1 MQYFFNLFNSEKVEN
16 FIYEENKNIKTNLN
30 FFNVKFYLE
39 DLTDLEISDCEL
51 IIEKENEGKY
61 NFNNKI
67 SGEIEEGLVEFKN
80 VEFKNAIEEL
90 SNYRIYFEL
99 KQGGITVLSTKKDS
113 INFTLYMKAI
123 DFDINFKD
131 AIKLN
136 DIYEL
141 QKENLEELIFEF
153 SVNNFNNFQYYY
165 EISPKEEIAPRDY
178 KILSNNTLLINE
190 SLNIEHFKDGFTYL
204 HFFLKDSFE
213 NVKYKKYKITT
224 KNNTFTLLN
233 ILNKEITLSKLDEEF
248 GIFYESRNITQLKP
262 IIQYKVNGESFQKEG
277 TNIGTFNQDKKMF
290 LLNLK
295 EQFSNIESNEMFL
308 FFILNNNEKLM
319 SNEVFISIDN
329 EEPEVEI
336 QEYYLIKSK
345 EVNELTISGK
355 IIDKNLFFLGNSVKT
370 IKPKTKLLFINS
382 ELNLLKV
389 VFNNGEEQYLEKFS
403 NYYTCETKNLTFEVF
418 DVDNNQVN
426 KNNIKY
432 LNTTD
437 ENKHFYIWLDRNKLS
452 LFEQNLL
459 STQNSIK
466 IKGNEIEALIISQEQ
481 LVFENIILLKVTLSP
496 TATGILEFDLG
507 IDGLEYSFL
516 YHLNNSNIS
525 LEMNNK
531 KQLILD
537 FKNTELIISKSEK
550 TNILKYNNNKILSK
564 KIGIFNGY
572 INLLGI
578 SYNKEKFVSEF
589 NSLFFDRE
597 LNKNITDDVY
607 FKPTIKKD
615 NKKFDFNFYNCKRI
629 SNDIFN
635 FDLTLNVED
644 GINEYKLI
652 FNDMLENKIEKK
664 VTIEKNY
671 KDIIAELDKSKKKNF
686 NVYYNKD
693 ICNIVSRSDTVTI
706 DFIVKNETKI
716 LKEKDTLITVK
727 GEDIIK
733 YQKIPVSNKERTFS
747 ITFKCEDKEK
757 FFTIYQEELGIKLMK
772 LSIQKKN
779 ELYLNSPEKIYSGLN
794 SYNLRIE
801 KDNFAKVSVNFINPN
816 FTTNIKENNIEII
829 RNNNINML
837 EELEMEINVFDEEKN
852 YKTISKNIKC
862 YFYNDN
868 LIDEYFILN
877 SQRNLINDYLFDV
890 QFTLNNSNSIEYFR
904 VYDPF
909 ESNLRKKFKYGK
921 INGNT
926 CIVEGITTPI
936 TPSSFFVEFKIKNTD
951 IVVRQEIFKDNPI
964 KLFNDEENFKVSIS
978 FNEKIIVNVIQK
990 EILNYKIKIKEN
1002 DNLIKEQI
1010 LNKKV
1015 EDIVINKDSNNRI
1028 AFIETEILNK
1038 NNKIIFFKKSLINF
1052 DDNTKHNAKLENF
1065 ENWNIKSKFSIRNIN
1080 LINTEENLNYQL
1092 LIINE
1097 VNEKQK
1103 INLNKGNNSIPQL
1116 KEGLYIFELISIKY
1130 NFRKVV
1136 QKYFVE
1142 VFDDLEHVVNFS
1154 DGYWKFN
1161 PINSIEVKNNSKVDF
1176 KFLEPILVHITENTK
1191 TTINP
1196 TYIGNSIKFDF
1207 NKEIGLNRFIYKDKI
1222 QTIEL
1227 TPCFLNKISEKFVF
1241 IYDFTTKNKTL
1252 FFKNDK
1258 NIILNEIEDIYFRT
1272 KNCDEIIIKPYK
1284 LRNEIK
1290 RFVKEEDEIKIF
1302 KEFIPCEIDFYHKN
1316 SKKETIKIELE
1327 VQDKLIV
1334 PFWNTR
1340 EEKFINI
1347 VPFKIRSNSFVKDKI
1362 QLTLKNRTR
1371 HFLYNYTIFNAKSLN
1386 KKEFLNLNL
1395 DEQEEFIKDVSAKV
1409 FEQNKSIDI
1418 DLLKKE
1424 IINELKKLE
1433 D

>member
-16 FIYEENKNIKTNLN
+16 FIYEESKNIKTNLN

-67 SGEIEEGLVEFKN
+67 SGKIENDLVEFKN
-80 VEFKNAIEEL
+80 AEFKNAIEET
-90 SNYRIYFEL
+90 SSYRIYFEL
-99 KQGGITVLSTKKDS
+99 KQGGIAVLSTKKDS
-113 INFTLYMKAI
+113 INFTLHMKAI

-136 DIYEL
+136 NIYEL
-141 QKENLEELIFEF
+141 QKEKLEELVFEF
-153 SVNNFNNFQYYY
+153 NVNNFNNFQYYY
-165 EISPKEEIAPRDY
+165 EINSKEEITPRDY
-178 KILSNNTLLINE
+178 KALSNNTLLISE
-190 SLNIEHFKDGFTYL
+190 TLNTGHFKDGFTYL

-213 NVKYKKYKITT
+213 NIKYKKYKITT

-248 GIFYESRNITQLKP
+248 SIFYESRNTTQLKP

-295 EQFSNIESNEMFL
+295 EQFQNIESNEIFL
-308 FFILNNNEKLM
+308 FFILNNNEKLT
-319 SNEVFISIDN
+319 SNEIFISIDN
-329 EEPEVEI
+329 EEPEVDI
-336 QEYYLIKSK
+336 QEYYLIKNK

-355 IIDKNLFFLGNSVKT
+355 IIDKNLFFLGNSIKT

-389 VFNNGEEQYLEKFS
+389 IFSNGEEKYLEKFS
-403 NYYTCETKNLTFEVF
+403 NYYTCETKNLIFEVF
-418 DVDNNQVN
+418 DINNNKVN
-426 KNNIKY
+426 ENNFKY
-432 LNTTD
+432 LNTTN
-437 ENKHFYIWLDRNKLS
+437 ENKHFYIWLDKNKLS

-459 STQNSIK
+459 NTQGSIK
-466 IKGNEIEALIISQEQ
+466 VKGSEIEALITSQEQ
-481 LVFENIILLKVTLSP
+481 LIFENLILLKVNLSP
-496 TATGILEFDLG
+496 TATGVLDFDLG
-507 IDGLEYSFL
+507 VDSFEYSFL

-537 FKNTELIISKSEK
+537 FKNTELVISKSEK
-550 TNILKYNNNKILSK
+550 TNILKYNNSKLLSK

-578 SYNKEKFVSEF
+578 SYDKEKFVSEF
-589 NSLFFDRE
+589 NSLFFDEE

-607 FKPTIKKD
+607 FKPIIKKE
-615 NKKFDFNFYNCKRI
+615 NKKIDYSFYNCKKI

-664 VTIEKNY
+664 VIIEKNY

-686 NVYYNKD
+686 NVYYSGD
-693 ICNIVSRSDTVTI
+693 ICKIISRNDTVTI
-706 DFIVKNETKI
+706 DFILKNETKI

-733 YQKIPVSNKERTFS
+733 YQKIPISNKERTFS
-747 ITFKCEDKEK
+747 MTFKCEDKEK

-779 ELYLNSPEKIYSGLN
+779 ELYLNIPEKIYSGLN

-801 KDNFAKVSVNFINPN
+801 KDNFSKVSVNFINPN

-852 YKTISKNIKC
+852 YKTVSKNIKC

-877 SQRNLINDYLFDV
+877 NQKNLINDYLFDI
-890 QFTLNNSNSIEYFR
+890 QFTLNNANSIEYFR

-921 INGNT
+921 INGNI

-936 TPSSFFVEFKIKNTD
+936 TPSSFFIEFKIKNTD
-951 IVVRQEIFKDNPI
+951 IVVKQEIFKDNPI
-964 KLFNDEENFKVSIS
+964 KLFNDEENFKVSTS

-990 EILNYKIKIKEN
+990 EILNYKIKVKEN
-1002 DNLIKEQI
+1002 ENIIKEQV
-1010 LNKKV
+1010 LNKKI
-1015 EDIVINKDSNNRI
+1015 EDIVIDKNSNSRI
-1028 AFIETEILNK
+1028 SFIEIEILNK
-1038 NNKIIFFKKSLINF
+1038 NNKIVFFKKTLINF
-1052 DDNTKHNAKLENF
+1052 DNNTKHNAKLENF
-1065 ENWNIKSKFSIRNIN
+1065 EHWNVKSKLSIRNIN

-1092 LIINE
+1092 LITNE
-1097 VNEKQK
+1097 LNEKQE
-1103 INLNKGNNSIPQL
+1103 INLIKGSNSIPQL
-1116 KEGLYIFELISIKY
+1116 NGGLYIFELISAKY

-1142 VFDDLEHVVNFS
+1142 IFDNLEQVVNFS

-1161 PINSIEVKNNSKVDF
+1161 PINSIEVKNNSKVNF
-1176 KFLEPILVHITENTK
+1176 KILEPILVHITENTK
-1191 TTINP
+1191 NTINP
-1196 TYIGNSIKFDF
+1196 TYIGNNIKFDF
-1207 NKEIGLNRFIYKDKI
+1207 NKEIGLNRFIYKDNI

-1227 TPCFLNKISEKFVF
+1227 TPCFLNKVNEKFIF

-1252 FFKNDK
+1252 FFKDNK
-1258 NIILNEIEDIYFRT
+1258 NVILNEIEDVYFRT

-1284 LRNEIK
+1284 LRNEIN
-1290 RFVKEEDEIKIF
+1290 RFVKEDDEIKIF
-1302 KEFIPCEIDFYHKN
+1302 KEFIPCEIDFYYKN
-1316 SKKETIKIELE
+1316 LKKETIKIELE

-1386 KKEFLNLNL
+1386 KQDFLNWNL

-1409 FEQNKSIDI
+1409 FEKNRNIDI

>member
-1 MQYFFNLFNSEKVEN
+1 MQYFFNLFNEDKIEN
-16 FIYEENKNIKTNLN
+16 FIYEENKIIKTNLN

-39 DLTDLEISDCEL
+39 DLTNLEISDCEL

-67 SGEIEEGLVEFKN
+67 SGKIEDGLVEFKN
-80 VEFKNAIEEL
+80 AEFKNSVEEA

-99 KQGGITVLSTKKDS
+99 KQGGINVLSTKQYP
-113 INFTLYMKAI
+113 IHFTLHMKAV
-123 DFDINFKD
+123 DFNINFKD

-153 SVNNFNNFQYYY
+153 SINNLNNFEYYY
-165 EISPKEEIAPRDY
+165 EINSKEEIKSKDY
-178 KILSNNTLLINE
+178 KILSSNTLVINE
-190 SLNIEHFKDGFTYL
+190 TLNTGHFKDGFTYL

-213 NVKYKKYKITT
+213 NIKYKKYKITT

-233 ILNKEITLSKLDEEF
+233 ILNDEIVLSKLDEEF
-248 GIFYESRNITQLKP
+248 SIFYESRNITQLKP
-262 IIQYKVNGESFQKEG
+262 VIQYKVNEESFQKEG
-277 TNIGTFNQDKKMF
+277 SAIGTFNQDKKMF
-290 LLNLK
+290 SMNLK
-295 EQFSNIESNEMFL
+295 EQFQNVEANEIFL
-308 FFILNNNEKLM
+308 FFILNNNEKLT
-319 SNEVFISIDN
+319 SNRTFILIDN
-329 EEPEVEI
+329 EEPEVDM
-336 QEYYLIKSK
+336 QEYYLIKNK
-345 EVNELTISGK
+345 EINELTISGK

-382 ELNLLKV
+382 EINLLKV
-389 VFNNGEEQYLEKFS
+389 IFSNGEEKYLEKFS

-418 DVDNNQVN
+418 DINNNKVN
-426 KNNIKY
+426 DSNFKY

-437 ENKHFYIWLDRNKLS
+437 ENKHFYIWLDKNKLS

-459 STQNSIK
+459 STQGSIK
-466 IKGNEIEALIISQEQ
+466 VKGSEIETLIISQEQ
-481 LVFENIILLKVTLSP
+481 LFFENIILLKVNLSP
-496 TATGILEFDLG
+496 TATGVLEFDLG
-507 IDGLEYSFL
+507 VDGFEYSFL

-537 FKNTELIISKSEK
+537 FKNTELVISKSEI
-550 TNILKYNNNKILSK
+550 TNILKYNNSKLLSK

-578 SYNKEKFVSEF
+578 SYDKEKFVSEF
-589 NSLFFDRE
+589 NSLFFDEE
-597 LNKNITDDVY
+597 LNKNITDNVY
-607 FKPTIKKD
+607 FKPIVKKE
-615 NKKFDFNFYNCKRI
+615 NKKIDYGFYNCKKI

-635 FDLTLNVED
+635 FDLTLKVED
-644 GINEYKLI
+644 GINEYKVI

-664 VTIEKNY
+664 LIIEKNY
-671 KDIIAELDKSKKKNF
+671 KEIIAELDRSKKKNF
-686 NVYYNKD
+686 NVYYNEDLCK
-693 ICNIVSRSDTVTI
+693 IISRSDTVTI
-706 DFIVKNETKI
+706 DFILKNETKL
-716 LKEKDTLITVK
+716 LKEKDTLITIK

-733 YQKIPVSNKERTFS
+733 YQKIPISNKERTFS
-747 ITFKCEDKEK
+747 MTFKCEEKEK
-757 FFTIYQEELGIKLMK
+757 FFTIYQEELGIKLMR

-779 ELYLNSPEKIYSGLN
+779 ELYLNIPEKIYSGLN

-801 KDNFAKVSVNFINPN
+801 KDNFSKVSVNYINPN

-852 YKTISKNIKC
+852 YKTVSKNIKC

-868 LIDEYFILN
+868 LIDDYFILN
-877 SQRNLINDYLFDV
+877 NNKKLINDYLFDI
-890 QFTLNNSNSIEYFR
+890 QFILNNSNSIEYFR
-904 VYDPF
+904 IYDPF

-926 CIVEGITTPI
+926 CIIEGITTPI
-936 TPSSFFVEFKIKNTD
+936 TPSSFFIEFKIKNTD
-951 IVVRQEIFKDNPI
+951 IVVRQEIFKDNPVS
-964 KLFNDEENFKVSIS
+964 LFNDGDNFKVSIN
-978 FNEKIIVNVIQK
+978 FNEKIIINVIQK
-990 EILNYKIKIKEN
+990 EILDYKIKIREN
-1002 DNLIKEQI
+1002 DNIIKEQT
-1010 LNKKV
+1010 LNKKI
-1015 EDIVINKDSNNRI
+1015 EDIVIEKNSSNRI
-1028 AFIETEILNK
+1028 SFIEVEILNK
-1038 NNKIIFFKKSLINF
+1038 NNKIIFFKKTLINF
-1052 DDNTKHNAKLENF
+1052 DNNTKHNAELENF
-1065 ENWNIKSKFSIRNIN
+1065 NQWNIKSKLSIKNIN
-1080 LINTEENLNYQL
+1080 LIKTEENLNYQL

-1097 VNEKQK
+1097 VNEKQE
-1103 INLNKGNNSIPQL
+1103 INLIKGNNHIPEL
-1116 KEGLYIFELISIKY
+1116 KEGIYIFELISIKY
-1130 NFRKVV
+1130 NFKKIV

-1142 VFDDLEHVVNFS
+1142 IFDNLEKVISFS
-1154 DGYWKFN
+1154 EGYWKFN
-1161 PINSIEVKNNSKVDF
+1161 SINSIEIKNNSKINF
-1176 KFLEPILVHITENTK
+1176 KILEPILIHITENTK
-1191 TTINP
+1191 NTIKP
-1196 TYIGNSIKFDF
+1196 TYIGNNIKFDF
-1207 NKEIGLNRFIYKDKI
+1207 NKEIGLNKFIYKDNI

-1227 TPCFLNKISEKFVF
+1227 TPCLLNKINEKFIF

-1252 FFKNDK
+1252 FFKDNK
-1258 NIILNEIEDIYFRT
+1258 NIILNEVEDVYFRT

-1284 LRNEIK
+1284 LRNEIN
-1290 RFVKEEDEIKIF
+1290 RFVKENDEIKIF
-1302 KEFIPCEIDFYHKN
+1302 KEFIPCEIDFYYKN

-1362 QLTLKNRTR
+1362 QLTLRNRTR
-1371 HFLYNYTIFNAKSLN
+1371 HFLYNYTIFNAKVLN
-1386 KKEFLNLNL
+1386 KKDFLSWNL
-1395 DEQEEFIKDVSAKV
+1395 DEQEEFIKDVSAKIY
-1409 FEQNKSIDI
+1409 EKNRSIDI